1 MNSLNLERFR
11 NIILGDPSPSALDI
25 RTKIQEVAQIA
36 NRLNDLASEEEN
48 WRKASAL
55 GTLALDLQKALE
67 VFYLEYNAA
76 ELCRKTRDHL
86 VEVGWEGFVQML
98 PKEYLSIVDAIDLKF
113 GSADNPFEEFVFDFD
128 WHLVP
133 LSGSDPRK
141 WIPEDWETLCRHFSA
156 TYTMIFR

>member
-1 MNSLNLERFR
+1 MKK
-11 NIILGDPSPSALDI
+11 ILFLAGLLA
-25 RTKIQEVAQIA
+25 
-36 NRLNDLASEEEN
+36 LASC
-48 WRKASAL
+48 
-55 GTLALDLQKALE
+55 QKDPQE
-67 VFYLEYNAA
+67 K
-76 ELCRKTRDHL
+76 LC
-86 VEVGWEGFVQML
+86 EGIICNNG
-98 PKEYLSIVDAIDLKF
+98 EYLSIVDAIDLKF